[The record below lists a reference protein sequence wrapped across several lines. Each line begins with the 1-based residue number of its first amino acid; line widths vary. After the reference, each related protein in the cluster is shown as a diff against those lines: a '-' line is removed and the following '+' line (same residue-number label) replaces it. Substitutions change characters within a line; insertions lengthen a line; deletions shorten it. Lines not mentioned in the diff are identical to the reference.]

1 MNKYFQHIKRYFSN
15 EEASTLPIVALAFP
29 VIIGFA
35 GLGTDAAYW
44 MSEKRELQAAA
55 DAAVLAAG
63 FELANDSS
71 EYMDTAA
78 FREAGRN
85 GYHSDANGVMQLNTV
100 SSGSDG
106 TVLAVTLT
114 QDANTFFSKIVFPDP
129 IRVSAYAEAHI
140 SGVTG
145 NFCILALEELQDDS
159 LSTFGA
165 VNVEAPT
172 CGLAV
177 NSNSPEALTLTG
189 NSSVEVGT
197 VRVVGDYD
205 TQGGSVNFIYSD
217 LQTGTAPLDD
227 PYDELDVPE
236 DGPCDENN
244 KKVTSSTYLTPGR
257 YCGGLDISGDSDIE
271 LDPGTYII
279 DGGDLKITGSGT
291 ITGDDVTIILTGEG
305 SKWAQVDISGSRE
318 LSLYAPDSG
327 DYSGVVFYQDRN
339 SPYSKNAENKIVG
352 TSKISLNGAVYFPNQ
367 GVRFGGNSEF
377 IGETEPCTR
386 LIARTVTLA
395 GNPSIG
401 NKCEGYDVEDIGS
414 PTGKLIK

>member
-1 MNKYFQHIKRYFSN
+1 MNKYFECLKRYFRDES
-15 EEASTLPIVALAFP
+15 ASTLPLAALAFP
-29 VIIGFA
+29 VILGFA

-63 FELANDSS
+63 YELANDSS
-71 EYMDTAA
+71 DYMDTAA
-78 FREAGRN
+78 VREAQRN
-85 GYHSDANGVMQLNTV
+85 GYHSDANGVLQLNTV

-114 QDANTFFSKIVFPDP
+114 QDANTFFSQIVFTNP

-165 VNVEAPT
+165 VNVEAPS

-205 TQGGSVNFIYSD
+205 TKGGSVNFIYSD
-217 LQTGTAPLDD
+217 LQTGTAPLED
-227 PYDELDVPE
+227 PYADLEVPD

-244 KKVTSSTYLTPGR
+244 LKVNSSTFLTPGR
-257 YCGGLDISGDSDIE
+257 YCGGLDISGTNDIE
-271 LDPGTYII
+271 LDPGVYII
-279 DGGDLKITGSGT
+279 DGGDLKITGGGT
-291 ITGDDVTIILTGEG
+291 ITGDDVTIILTGDG
-305 SKWAQVDISGSRE
+305 NDYAQVDISGNRE
-318 LSLYAPDSG
+318 LELYASDSG

-352 TSKISLNGAVYFPNQ
+352 TAKISLNGAVYFPNQ

-377 IGETEPCTR
+377 IGQTEPCTR

-395 GNPSIG
+395 GNPAIG
-401 NKCEGYDVEDIGS
+401 NNCEGYDVEDIGT
-414 PTGKLIK
+414 PTVRLIK